1 MQVNLTTR
9 VVPGDP
15 ERGTLIGVDL
25 EAGLSSTFNTIC
37 SSYGD
42 ERGEGSYEVP
52 ASAALEL
59 VKLLKRYGAKV
70 TVDHPSTQS
79 TVLLHAPND
88 IGGPGKGEGLFIYQR
103 RGAEWL
109 RARRRALLADEM
121 GLGKSATSLAAL
133 PLNAA
138 ALVVCPPVVVGAWYN
153 EARRWRKD
161 LVVRDWKQ
169 PWSMFPSKGEI
180 VIVPYSRLPFDSVE
194 VRGTF
199 VCERGLVPQLRRH
212 IEADIEN
219 EEELCDGMYKGV
231 VSREEGTDVV
241 GECPKCGGLTQK
253 PKFLYSTWIGE
264 DGPKTP
270 FTLIPDEA
278 HYAKTPR
285 SRRTLTLRA
294 IAAMAERTWL
304 CTGTPLL
311 NNPPELW
318 ALMQVCESGGRG
330 AAKDVF
336 GSWAEFVKLFGGKKK
351 FFGGFDWSGEVLPE
365 GTARLGT
372 IMLRR
377 TRQEVLPELP
387 EKSYCVH
394 LCGKVKVS
402 TDVGSLFVLDEMTDD
417 HILEECAPDGILS
430 THRRMLAEA
439 KTKEMLKL
447 VEQYEETN
455 EPLVVFSAHRAPIL
469 ALQGRKGWGVITG
482 DVSAAERSA
491 LVADFQAGKLKGL
504 AGTIGAMGVGV
515 TLTYAAHMLFVDRSY
530 VPAENLQ
537 AEDRECRIGQKRAI
551 LITTMVADHAV
562 DRRVAEVLER
572 KEAMLRE
579 AGLG

>member
-9 VVPGDP
+9 IGDP
-15 ERGTLIGVDL
+15 ERGVFIGFEL
-25 EAGLSSTFNTIC
+25 ESGLESTFSTIL

-42 ERGEGSYEVP
+42 QRGDGEYEVP
-52 ASAALEL
+52 AASALEA
-59 VKLLKRYGAKV
+59 VKLLKRYNAAV

-79 TVLLHAPND
+79 TILLHAPKD
-88 IGGPGKGEGLFIYQR
+88 IGGTGRGEGLFIYQR

-133 PLNAA
+133 PSNAA

-169 PWSMFPSKGEI
+169 PWSMFPAKGEI
-180 VIVPYSRLPFDSVE
+180 VIVPYSRLPFESIE

-199 VCERGLVPQLRRH
+199 VCEC
-212 IEADIEN
+212 ADPATAQER
-219 EEELCDGMYKGV
+219 EREVCDGKYKGIV
-231 VSREEGTDVV
+231 TREEGTDVV
-241 GECPKCGGLTQK
+241 GECPKCKGPTQK
-253 PKFLYSTWIGE
+253 PKFVYSTWVGQ

-294 IAAMAERTWL
+294 VAALAERTWL
-304 CTGTPLL
+304 LTGTPLL
-311 NNPPELW
+311 NHPPELW
-318 ALMQVCESGGRG
+318 ALLQVCESGGRG

-351 FFGGFDWSGEVLPE
+351 FFGGFDWPGEVFPE
-365 GTARLGT
+365 ATARLGT

-377 TRQEVLPELP
+377 TRREVLPELP
-387 EKSYCVH
+387 EKSYRVH
-394 LCGKVKVS
+394 VCGKLKVPS
-402 TDVGSLFVLDEMTDD
+402 PPGVVEMTDD
-417 HILEECAPDGILS
+417 EVLEACSPEGILS
-430 THRRMLAEA
+430 SHRRMLAEA
-439 KTKEMLKL
+439 KTKEMIKL
-447 VEQYEETN
+447 VEQYEEN
-455 EPLVVFSAHRAPIL
+455 DEPLVVFSAHRAPIL
-469 ALQGRKGWGVITG
+469 ELLNRKGWGVITG
-482 DVSAAERSA
+482 DTSATERTG
-491 LVADFQAGKLKGL
+491 LVAAFQAGKLKGIG
-504 AGTIGAMGVGV
+504 GTIGAMGVGV
-515 TLTYAAHMLFVDRSY
+515 TLTYACQMLFVDRSY

-537 AEDRECRIGQKRAI
+537 AEDREMRIGQKRSV
-551 LITTMVADHAV
+551 LITTMVAEHAV

-579 AGLG
+579 AGL